1 MFILTSY
8 YFMKSNFSLCILL
21 VVMLSSCKKT
31 SNIDVTVSTS
41 GKLTYRFLDDAGKGI
56 PNVNVSLFD
65 IVQIYSGSAILLD
78 TRKTDGNGSVDFGD
92 LNPSTY
98 KIVPDSPMVN
108 NVKYVIEDY
117 IQVLTGKTGQRD
129 IKVSDY
135 SGTFNVLVEDYSTGL
150 GLNNIGVL
158 LVPADEYGNIGDPA
172 SYFTRAD
179 AKGITDSKGIFSSK
193 VPSDKSY
200 VIATYN
206 LKTNTIYNTAYGIS
220 LKKGETTTVRMF
232 VYTP

>member
-1 MFILTSY
+1 M
-8 YFMKSNFSLCILL
+8 
-21 VVMLSSCKKT
+21 
-31 SNIDVTVSTS
+31 
-41 GKLTYRFLDDAGKGI
+41 
-56 PNVNVSLFD
+56 
-65 IVQIYSGSAILLD
+65 
-78 TRKTDGNGSVDFGD
+78 
-92 LNPSTY
+92 
-98 KIVPDSPMVN
+98 
-108 NVKYVIEDY
+108 
-117 IQVLTGKTGQRD
+117 
-129 IKVSDY
+129 
-135 SGTFNVLVEDYSTGL
+135 VEDYSTGL